1 MCRRRR
7 NRAESTALAEH
18 WRMQGATTGAKAR
31 ISMDVYAA
39 LKRRSSTVARAVL
52 ALLTKIKNVQSLRF

>member
-1 MCRRRR
+1 
-7 NRAESTALAEH
+7 
-18 WRMQGATTGAKAR
+18 MQGATTGGKAR

>member
-1 MCRRRR
+1 
-7 NRAESTALAEH
+7 
-18 WRMQGATTGAKAR
+18 MQGATTGAKAR